1 MLAEVLAST
10 NPRTPRAPESM
21 YSMASHPP
29 HDWPSRCTCSRPRA
43 RLTVST
49 SSTKRS
55 IFQSEGSSSLSERPQ
70 PSWFV
75 VDDRAVLRERFEG
88 LQIIVARSRPAVQ
101 GQERYCAFTDAA
113 VPDPVAIYLD
123 SAFFAFQA
131 GFSPLPTFPNRSF
144 GPAVYIKRTGMES
157 CIRGS
162 DRGGVSNRSYPVIIL
177 QGSSR
182 QRSKGS
188 NSSRT
193 AWIM

>member
-1 MLAEVLAST
+1 MFEAEGTPHRIDLVHEAFHF
-10 NPRTPRAPESM
+10 PERGIVEPVRTAATELV
-21 YSMASHPP
+21 A
-29 HDWPSRCTCSRPRA
+29 
-43 RLTVST
+43 
-49 SSTKRS
+49 
-55 IFQSEGSSSLSERPQ
+55 
-70 PSWFV
+70 

-162 DRGGVSNRSYPVIIL
+162 DRGGV
-177 QGSSR
+177 
-182 QRSKGS
+182 
-188 NSSRT
+188 
-193 AWIM
+193 